1 MYLSARTIHALE
13 PTRKAHFLNPDAIRL
28 NRSLGDA
35 VGLERLGVHLIT
47 VPPGHYS
54 TEYHRHHYEEE
65 CIYVLSGGGIATLG
79 GERQRVAQGDF
90 LGFPANGIAHDMYND
105 GDVDLVCLVAGQRL
119 EQDVVDYP
127 GREKRLYRNSGEWN
141 LVDYAAIEK
150 VRR

>member
-1 MYLSARTIHALE
+1 MYLSAQTIHALE
-13 PTRKAHFLNPDAIRL
+13 PTRKRHFLNPDAIRL

-54 TEYHRHHYEEE
+54 TEYHLHHYEEE
-65 CIYVLSGGGIATLG
+65 CIYVLSGGGIATLD
-79 GERQRVAQGDF
+79 GEQQRVASGDF
-90 LGFPANGIAHDMYND
+90 LGFPANGIPHDMYND
-105 GDVDLVCLVAGQRL
+105 GAVDLVCLVAGQRL

-127 GREKRLYRNSGEWN
+127 RREKRLYRNSGDWN
-141 LVDYAAIEK
+141 LVDYGAIKK